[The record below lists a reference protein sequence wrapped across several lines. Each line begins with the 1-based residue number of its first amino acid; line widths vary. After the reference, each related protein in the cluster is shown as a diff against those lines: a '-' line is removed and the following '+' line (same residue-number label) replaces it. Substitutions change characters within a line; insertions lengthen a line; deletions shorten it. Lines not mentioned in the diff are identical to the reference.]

1 MRCLILHYWWRVWW
15 PLVGI
20 CPVYR
25 VFIIIHFF
33 FVVVVI
39 SRFFLF
45 FSSLERRALPDWTVW
60 SLKWRVPRVKC
71 GPCVLVTDENVFC
84 LFTYSCHHIFPT
96 VFFLFGSLPF
106 SLSLSFVR
114 SFYRRTEKSP
124 FGFVLFVVLFSFL
137 FLTSNF
143 FFYFLFLGFFFF
155 FFFVSKPNDD
165 DATWPPVA
173 RCPFRL
179 AGEGNRWN
187 LLLFFFPSLISSGT
201 SPLAAT
207 EKKNPRNGPKNNGKR
222 EILSL
227 PSSSSSS
234 SSSKFETWK
243 NMLCPWDH
251 NNRPVPW
258 SSVLRCQVK
267 VVCVCVSVC
276 VSVCLS
282 VLCVWAVAGAV
293 LEGCLV
299 VPAPGVFV
307 CSDGAAATAAGW
319 VRPTRRMPPADT
331 NKNNNRH
338 HQPLLWRLFLLLL
351 LLFFFFFF
359 FFFFYSFF
367 LVCLTMTGFYFCFFF
382 AALPSAPLRWNSVK
396 NKSRGELW
404 SQFAFRRYSF
414 CSVRETR

>member
-1 MRCLILHYWWRVWW
+1 MSHSALLMKS
-15 PLVGI
+15 LVAVGWDL
-20 CPVYR
+20 PGLPSFYYSS
-25 VFIIIHFF
+25 FF

-45 FSSLERRALPDWTVW
+45 FFESRASSSTGLNCLVAEVACPSCKVWTLRTCHRR
-60 SLKWRVPRVKC
+60 KRVLSVY
-71 GPCVLVTDENVFC
+71 
-84 LFTYSCHHIFPT
+84 LFMSSHFPYRLLS
-96 VFFLFGSLPF
+96 FWFPPIL

-234 SSSKFETWK
+234 SSSSKFET
-243 NMLCPWDH
+243 
-251 NNRPVPW
+251 
-258 SSVLRCQVK
+258 
-267 VVCVCVSVC
+267 
-276 VSVCLS
+276 
-282 VLCVWAVAGAV
+282 
-293 LEGCLV
+293 
-299 VPAPGVFV
+299 
-307 CSDGAAATAAGW
+307 
-319 VRPTRRMPPADT
+319 
-331 NKNNNRH
+331 
-338 HQPLLWRLFLLLL
+338 
-351 LLFFFFFF
+351 
-359 FFFFYSFF
+359 
-367 LVCLTMTGFYFCFFF
+367 
-382 AALPSAPLRWNSVK
+382 
-396 NKSRGELW
+396 
-404 SQFAFRRYSF
+404 
-414 CSVRETR
+414 